1 MASAYEQHAA
11 VFSELKSLWGK
22 NGDIADHVRA
32 HITGFLLYEENV
44 SGVCTGKTCVVAY
57 WPKLK
62 SPPPSLYGILAP
74 TYVSVHPE
82 PI

>member
-32 HITGFLLYEENV
+32 QITGFLLYEENV
-44 SGVCTGKTCVVAY
+44 SGVCTGKTCVVAR
-57 WPKLK
+57 
-62 SPPPSLYGILAP
+62 
-74 TYVSVHPE
+74 
-82 PI
+82 